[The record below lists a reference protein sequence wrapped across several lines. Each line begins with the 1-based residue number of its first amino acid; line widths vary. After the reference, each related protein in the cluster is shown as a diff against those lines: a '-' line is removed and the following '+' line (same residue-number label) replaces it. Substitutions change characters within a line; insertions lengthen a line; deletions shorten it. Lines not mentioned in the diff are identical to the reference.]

1 MRRYREET
9 GEDVDGQRKQ
19 IVLAAGRD
27 AAAPYETA
35 AAALEA
41 DFSACAL
48 SRADDAAARAD
59 CLVVAPSSR
68 DLDAAAA
75 HAEKLLDARP
85 ELVVLIAVSRE
96 DLPRLRMPASGRAD
110 FIVFEPGADEL
121 ELRLR
126 RLLWPGVSSAASDHV
141 SVDGMSI
148 NLATYQVKVDGEP
161 VDFTY
166 LEYALLAFL
175 VTHPGHVFSRDVL
188 LSRVWGFDYYGGSR
202 TVDVHVRRVRA
213 KLGTQLAA
221 RLETVRGV
229 GYMWSM

>member
-1 MRRYREET
+1 M
-9 GEDVDGQRKQ
+9 DGQRKQ
-19 IVLAAGRD
+19 VALVHGSEAS
-27 AAAPYETA
+27 AAPYA
-35 AAALEA
+35 GAVAALDAGFSTCRAAEMEA
-41 DFSACAL
+41 V
-48 SRADDAAARAD
+48 AAQVD
-59 CLVVAPSSR
+59 CLVCAVSAQTLEKATVAV
-68 DLDAAAA
+68 
-75 HAEKLLDARP
+75 EKLLDEHP
-85 ELVVLIAVSRE
+85 
-96 DLPRLRMPASGRAD
+96 DLAALFSVPRDCLTHLRLPASGRAD
-110 FIVFEPGADEL
+110 FIVSPLDPDEL
-121 ELRLR
+121 GLRLR
-126 RLLWPGVSSAASDHV
+126 RLLWPGQSSAASDHI

-148 NLATYQVKVDGEP
+148 NLSTYQVKVDGEP

-213 KLGTQLAA
+213 KLGTQLAV

>member
-1 MRRYREET
+1 M
-9 GEDVDGQRKQ
+9 DGQRKH
-19 IVLAAGRD
+19 IVLVHGSEAS
-27 AAAPYETA
+27 AAPYA
-35 AAALEA
+35 AAVDALDVGFSTCRSAEMEA
-41 DFSACAL
+41 V
-48 SRADDAAARAD
+48 AAQVD
-59 CLVVAPSSR
+59 CLVCALPAQALERGTVAV
-68 DLDAAAA
+68 
-75 HAEKLLDARP
+75 EKLLDEHP
-85 ELVVLIAVSRE
+85 ELAALLAVPRE
-96 DLPRLRMPASGRAD
+96 CVAHLRLPATARAD
-110 FIVFEPGADEL
+110 FIVCPFDPDEL
-121 ELRLR
+121 GVRLR
-126 RLLWPGVSSAASDHV
+126 RLLWPGQSSAASDHI

-148 NLATYQVKVDGEP
+148 NLSTYQVKVDGEP

>member
-1 MRRYREET
+1 MEA
-9 GEDVDGQRKQ
+9 QRKH
-19 IVLAAGRD
+19 IVLAYQPD
-27 AAAPYETA
+27 ISSAPYA
-35 AAALEA
+35 
-41 DFSACAL
+41 
-48 SRADDAAARAD
+48 AAARALDADFSVCRPDELEAHAGSCD
-59 CLVVAPSSR
+59 CLVAAFGPAALERGTVA
-68 DLDAAAA
+68 
-75 HAEKLLDARP
+75 AEKLLDANP
-85 ELVVLIAVSRE
+85 ELAVLFSVARE
-96 DLPRLRMPASGRAD
+96 SVARLRLPGHGHVD
-110 FIVFEPGADEL
+110 FVVAPPEADEL
-121 ELRLR
+121 ALRLR
-126 RLLWPGVSSAASDHV
+126 HLLWPGASSAASDYIT
-141 SVDGMSI
+141 VDTMSI
-148 NLATYQVKVDGEP
+148 NLATYQVKVDDEP